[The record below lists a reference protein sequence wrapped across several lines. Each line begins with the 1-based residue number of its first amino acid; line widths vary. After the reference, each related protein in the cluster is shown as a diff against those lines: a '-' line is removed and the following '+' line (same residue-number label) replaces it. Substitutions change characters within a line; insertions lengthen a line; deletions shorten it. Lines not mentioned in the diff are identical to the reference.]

1 MPREEKVYTTPRAQK
16 LGVRMDHRVVLVG
29 LEDPGFEAELADRL
43 AVVQR
48 VERDGIDGLE
58 PGASDI
64 VFFLA
69 RSVEDLAHLAALKP
83 AIKKDGALWVLR
95 PKGDPAL
102 KESAV
107 FEAGLA
113 TGLVDVK
120 VVSFSESIS
129 SLKFVHRLRDR

>member
-1 MPREEKVYTTPRAQK
+1 VPSEEKVYTTPRPQK
-16 LGVRMDHRVVLVG
+16 LGIKMDHQVVLVG
-29 LEDPGFEAELADRL
+29 LHDPGFEAELADRM
-43 AVVQR
+43 AVAR
-48 VERDGIDGLE
+48 HVER
-58 PGASDI
+58 ADI
-64 VFFLA
+64 GSLAREAADLVFFYA
-69 RSVEDLAHLAALKP
+69 RTVSDLGDLQALKP

-95 PKGDPAL
+95 PKGDKTF

-120 VVSFSESIS
+120 VVSFSDTIS